1 MLRNPT
7 LYGVSHDA
15 LKDDSLLQQRRR
27 DLVHTAAAALDKN
40 GLLKY
45 DRKTG
50 AFQVL
55 NYFIC
60 LYTYICCAILL
71 EIFILIFFKYKNT
84 K

>member
-15 LKDDSLLQQRRR
+15 LKEDPLLQQRRK
-27 DLVHTAAAALDKN
+27 DLVHTAACILDKN

-50 AFQVL
+50 NLQVRR
-55 NYFIC
+55 
-60 LYTYICCAILL
+60 
-71 EIFILIFFKYKNT
+71 IFMIAYY
-84 K
+84 